1 MQSFVDYIES
11 TFQGTADDG
20 TLYRYKR
27 QLLGKMTER
36 ANEVTHAGLHD
47 DCVLN
52 DLIISEFPDLQD
64 DYQRFRKA
72 DRKKRRDKLVN
83 RIMIFGSVGVSL
95 LLVIVFLL

>member
-47 DCVLN
+47 DRVLN
-52 DLIISEFPDLQD
+52 DLIISGFARQTVKNGATSWSIAL
-64 DYQRFRKA
+64 
-72 DRKKRRDKLVN
+72 
-83 RIMIFGSVGVSL
+83 
-95 LLVIVFLL
+95 